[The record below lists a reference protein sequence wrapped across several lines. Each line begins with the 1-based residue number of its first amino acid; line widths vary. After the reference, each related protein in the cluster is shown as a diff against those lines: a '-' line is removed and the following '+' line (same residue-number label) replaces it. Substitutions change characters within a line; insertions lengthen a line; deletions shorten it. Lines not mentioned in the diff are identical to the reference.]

1 MRRHLRGHDRR
12 QRGAAAVEFAMVVP
26 LLVLVLVGII
36 EYGLY
41 FADDIALRQQTREVA
56 RQGAL
61 AQWGPGGC
69 SLPSGTDGSTDVR
82 NLMCRAR
89 ADALTSSG
97 PVDVKVRFIDS
108 SSAATPNAAYPT
120 AVAIR
125 NGTSTVSI
133 RVCLSA
139 PHQSITHFVPFPSNA
154 RIRSKVDYRIEN
166 AVAPTTVETPGSTA
180 PTAAWAWC

>member
-1 MRRHLRGHDRR
+1 MRRHLRGADRR
-12 QRGAAAVEFAMVVP
+12 ERGAAAVEFALVVP
-26 LLVLVLVGII
+26 LLVLVLVGMI

-41 FADDIALRQQTREVA
+41 FADDISIRQQAREVA

-69 SLPSGTDGSTDVR
+69 TLPSGTTGSTDVQK
-82 NLMCRAR
+82 LICRAR

-97 PVDVKVRFIDS
+97 PVDVKVRFIDA
-108 SSAATPNAAYPT
+108 SSATSTDTTYPT
-120 AVAIR
+120 SIGIR
-125 NGTSTVSI
+125 NGTSSASI

-154 RIRSKVDYRIEN
+154 RIRTRVDYRIEN
-166 AVAPTTVETPGSTA
+166 VSATTETAGTTA
-180 PTAAWAWC
+180 PSAAWSWC